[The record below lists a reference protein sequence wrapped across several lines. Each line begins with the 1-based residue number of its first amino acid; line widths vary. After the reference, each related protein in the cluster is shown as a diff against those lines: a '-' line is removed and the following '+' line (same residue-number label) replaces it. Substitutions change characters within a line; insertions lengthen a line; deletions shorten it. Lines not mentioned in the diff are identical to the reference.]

1 MKSLAHH
8 EAAVFGERA
17 EVVPLMH
24 GYKSAKG
31 VKTLA
36 GFQRALM
43 GRADGDASVACVRH
57 GHGKRYQARAQLY
70 VADSQADV
78 NEARRRTSESEAREQ
93 AVVNEAR
100 RQASDQAARSQ
111 AAANESRRRADED
124 GRPRT

>member
-1 MKSLAHH
+1 MAKRFRLFGRGSPEPPTGSREGARPGGVESELAAEN
-8 EAAVFGERA
+8 EARRRA
-17 EVVPLMH
+17 SRDE
-24 GYKSAKG
+24 
-31 VKTLA
+31 
-36 GFQRALM
+36 
-43 GRADGDASVACVRH
+43 
-57 GHGKRYQARAQLY
+57 
-70 VADSQADV
+70 ADSQADV